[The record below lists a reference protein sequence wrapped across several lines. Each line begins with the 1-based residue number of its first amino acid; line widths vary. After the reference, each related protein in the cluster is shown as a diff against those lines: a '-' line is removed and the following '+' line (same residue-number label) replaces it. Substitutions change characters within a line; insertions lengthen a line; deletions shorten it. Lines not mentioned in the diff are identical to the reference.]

1 MKERYRSYKRQ
12 KFLKLTMITITTLL
26 LSVSAFT
33 AGGMIRRAQW
43 TSEKRKAFENFFI
56 GKDKEVEYGTEISI
70 VDLQRQML
78 KVDLSMENVKIDING
93 EEQPSDRVYKFLK
106 INDNKIKCT
115 LTEAVEGEKISV
127 ARTYIYKVID
137 TVKPKLE
144 GIADKEIT
152 VGQEI
157 DLKEGIVATDPI
169 DGNLEVE
176 TSGDFN
182 KDASGEYTIT
192 VKAKDKNNNEASSNF
207 KVTVKEKPAE
217 VQQAN
222 NTNASNKDNKK
233 QSTSNNNGNTQN
245 NNSNNDNNN
254 NSNNN
259 NNNNQSSGSSSSGN
273 NSGSNNQGS
282 GSSTTPSTPSTPST
296 QTDTFV
302 YKSLPSNASSTFS
315 LVNQKRTDAGVN
327 ALTWDS
333 GLAKVA
339 EARAMDLAKTGTF
352 SHTTPNL
359 GTPAQTMAKY
369 GYSYSSLAENLAG
382 NSTNTGAV
390 NAWMNSSG
398 HRTNMLNAKYKKTG
412 IGVVTSPKYGKI
424 YCQIFTN

>member
-1 MKERYRSYKRQ
+1 MKKGYRSYKRQ
-12 KFLKLTMITITTLL
+12 KFLKLLTITITTLL

-70 VDLQRQML
+70 VDLKRQML

-169 DGNLEVE
+169 DGELEVE

-207 KVTVKEKPAE
+207 KVTVKEKPVE

-222 NTNASNKDNKK
+222 NTNESNKDNKK

-245 NNSNNDNNN
+245 NNNNNSNNDNNN
-254 NSNNN
+254 NSNN

-273 NSGSNNQGS
+273 NSGSN
-282 GSSTTPSTPSTPST
+282 
-296 QTDTFV
+296 
-302 YKSLPSNASSTFS
+302 K
-315 LVNQKRTDAGVN
+315 
-327 ALTWDS
+327 
-333 GLAKVA
+333 
-339 EARAMDLAKTGTF
+339 
-352 SHTTPNL
+352 
-359 GTPAQTMAKY
+359 
-369 GYSYSSLAENLAG
+369 
-382 NSTNTGAV
+382 
-390 NAWMNSSG
+390 
-398 HRTNMLNAKYKKTG
+398 
-412 IGVVTSPKYGKI
+412 
-424 YCQIFTN
+424 